1 MIQLLPIW
9 LRWGSGSV
17 QITSHTAS
25 LEENTSTYTLK
36 PLSSASSEKQRC
48 LIQWNANTYST
59 GLSLSLEPAS
69 AATVTLSSAFR
80 RTVEFTWSGEEEA
93 VLKLS
98 PWSEGTAN
106 DACLN
111 GEKLQANTST
121 AVNGVDAHDEHA
133 EELHPGEHEEDHGT
147 REIQPVFVAA
157 GNSEPLEVRHDK
169 VCSVYTVVCVC

>member
-1 MIQLLPIW
+1 MQLLPIW
-9 LRWGSGSV
+9 LRWGSGPV

-25 LEENTSTYTLK
+25 PDQKTSTSTLK
-36 PLSSASSEKQRC
+36 PLSSTSSEKQRC
-48 LIQWNANTYST
+48 LLQWNANTYPT

-69 AATVTLSSAFR
+69 AASVTLSSSFR
-80 RTVEFTWSGEEEA
+80 RTVESTWSGEEEA

-121 AVNGVDAHDEHA
+121 AVSGVDTHDDHT
-133 EELHPGEHEEDHGT
+133 EELQHEEHEEEHDT
-147 REIQPVFVAA
+147 RGIQPVFLAA

-169 VCSVYTVVCVC
+169 VCSSLQ